1 MADLF
6 KKLDHATV
14 EQHPF
19 PYVVL
24 EDFLPDG
31 ICEDLLRK
39 MPSISVLSHGHSLG
53 DNQRFNFSYAD
64 AVSTPSISKNWLD
77 VLAQGVS
84 QNFLDRL
91 LRIFGP
97 SIREF
102 YPDFESRFG
111 DLYKLKTK
119 IRQKGASRARD
130 SIMMDAQIAI
140 NTPARTGGT
149 SVRTPH
155 LDRTD
160 KLFIGLLYLR
170 LPDDDSKGA
179 DLELLSAKQG
189 EHLVY
194 GHQRMLEA
202 AQTIHVRTIPY
213 RCNTLVLMLNTPKS
227 IHGVSPRQATPHT
240 RYFINLVGETCEP
253 LFAVETLPAPEQS
266 KPRRY
271 GFIRRGLN
279 RALASS
285 LARIKDAAHGRAGK
299 SPAR

>member
-14 EQHPF
+14 EQCPF

-31 ICEDLLRK
+31 ICEELLRQ
-39 MPSISVLSHGHSLG
+39 MPSISVLSHGHPPG
-53 DNQRFNFSYAD
+53 DNQRFNFSYTD
-64 AVSTPSISKNWLD
+64 AVSTAGISQNWLD

-91 LRIFGP
+91 LRLFGP

-111 DLYKLKTK
+111 PLDKLKAEV
-119 IRQKGASRARD
+119 RQKGASRTHD
-130 SIMMDAQIAI
+130 SILMDAQIAL
-140 NTPARTGGT
+140 NTPALTGGT

-170 LPDDDSKGA
+170 LANDDSKGA
-179 DLELLSAKQG
+179 DLELLSPKPG
-189 EHLVY
+189 ERLVY
-194 GHQRMLEA
+194 GYQRMLPAE
-202 AQTIHVRTIPY
+202 QTVHVRTIPY
-213 RCNTLVLMLNTPKS
+213 RRNTLVLLLNTPKS
-227 IHGVSPRQATPHT
+227 IHGVTPRLLTPHP
-240 RYFINLVGETCEP
+240 RYFINLICETREP

-266 KPRRY
+266 KPHRY
-271 GFIRRGLN
+271 GFIRRRLN

-285 LARIKDAAHGRAGK
+285 FGRIRHVAQANK